1 LAEDLL
7 LDLPHRQFVFTI
19 PKILRPYFKSDKRLF
34 GEVSKLIFTLLS
46 DFFALAAGQELL
58 CACVVSYQSFGEF
71 ARFHPHWHVLVL
83 EGGFTKYD
91 RFVYL
96 PIGTDEGMLK
106 VWQTAIL
113 ALLQRKELIDQ
124 ARVNM
129 LKDWKHSGFSIE
141 SETRLF
147 NKADREA
154 LGQYVVRGA
163 TCAEKIQYDPTSD
176 TVLWTASPKGFYK
189 GKTETFKGF
198 EFVDQL
204 VAHLPPRR
212 VQLVRR
218 YGVYAGKIRK
228 QWQDR
233 LNIYCL
239 APEGWQKSHPRQSQI
254 VQVKALENEEAVQ
267 VPDAWS
273 KLRKQSWAR
282 LLQKV
287 YEVDPFICPKCQ
299 GIMSVVAIIED
310 PKELTNIINWAKH
323 QVWEQTVTLCA
334 RSPPELALASV

>member
-1 LAEDLL
+1 LLYTEYLAEDLL

-19 PKILRPYFKSDKRLF
+19 PKILKPYFKSDKRLF
-34 GEVSKLIFTLLS
+34 GEVSRLIFSLLS
-46 DFFALAAGQELL
+46 EFFSLAAGRILL
-58 CACVVSYQSFGEF
+58 CACVVSYQFFGEF

-83 EGGFTKYD
+83 EGGFTTYD

-96 PIGTDEGMLK
+96 PIGTDEGLLK
-106 VWQTAIL
+106 VWQAAIL

-129 LKDWKHSGFSIE
+129 LNSWKHSGFSIE

-147 NKADREA
+147 SKADREA

-163 TCAEKIQYDPTSD
+163 TCAEKIQYDPASD
-176 TVLWTASPKGFYK
+176 TVIWTAAPKRFYR
-189 GKTETFKGF
+189 GRTETFKGF

-212 VQLVRR
+212 VQLVCR
-218 YGVYAGKIRK
+218 YRVNAGKVRK
-228 QWQDR
+228 QWQER
-233 LNIYCL
+233 PHIYRL
-239 APEGWQKSHPRQSQI
+239 APEGWQKGHPSQSQI
-254 VQVKALENEEAVQ
+254 AQAKQPEDKEVLL

-273 KLRKQSWAR
+273 RLRKQSWAR

-299 GIMSVVAIIED
+299 GTMSVVAIIED
-310 PKELTNIINWAKH
+310 PKKLDKIID
-323 QVWEQTVTLCA
+323 
-334 RSPPELALASV
+334 